1 MLFVLRKII
10 LGIIF
15 VAILIAVI
23 AIARGY
29 RFSAKEKTLSPT
41 GILVASSF
49 PDGSMI
55 FVNGELKGATNSNI
69 IVTPGDYD
77 VEIKKDGYSSWK
89 KNLKIKGELVIKADA
104 LLFPQNPTLSPVTT
118 LGVSK
123 AVSSVSGDKIV
134 IFSETENAEKD
145 GIYLFENVRNPI
157 TRINPLKPLILKTA
171 FLQDSQNLKLASSSV
186 EFSPNEDQMLL
197 TTYVDGASLAPT
209 KNPTIS
215 HIYLLDTG
223 SLTTTPFDVT
233 NSVES
238 IRTAWAT
245 EQVALSKKAL
255 AGLKKPLPTIAGQAF
270 NVISFSPDERKILY
284 SASQSA
290 KLPLI
295 INPPM
300 IASNQTPEERNIKP
314 GSMYVYDT
322 EEDKNFKLF
331 DVSEF
336 GSLENATSSLLWFP
350 DSAHIVIKEAKKF
363 VVADYDGTN
372 RTTVY
377 SGPFDPR
384 FFTMSKD
391 GKLFILTNFNSETG
405 ELFDLYSVSL
415 K

>member
-15 VAILIAVI
+15 VAVLITVI

-69 IVTPGDYD
+69 IVAPGEYD

-89 KNLKIKGELVIKADA
+89 KHLNIKGELVIKADA

-118 LGVSK
+118 LGVSR
-123 AVSSVSGDKIV
+123 AVSSASGDKIV

-171 FLQDSQNLKLASSSV
+171 FLQESANLKLASGSV

-197 TTYVDGASLAPT
+197 TTYVDGGTLTPT
-209 KNPTIS
+209 KNPAIS
-215 HIYLLDTG
+215 HIYLLDTD
-223 SLTTTPFDVT
+223 SLTTSPFDVT

-238 IRTAWAT
+238 VRTAWVT
-245 EQVALSKKAL
+245 EQASLSKKAL
-255 AGLKKPLPTIAGQAF
+255 ASLKKPLPTIAGQAF
-270 NVISFSPDERKILY
+270 NVIAFSPDERKILY
-284 SASQSA
+284 TASQSA
-290 KLPLI
+290 TLPTI
-295 INPPM
+295 INPPI
-300 IASNQTPEERNIKP
+300 IASNQTPEERNLQP
-314 GSMYVYDT
+314 GSIYVYDT

-363 VVADYDGTN
+363 IVADYDGTN
-372 RTTVY
+372 RTPVY
-377 SGPFDPR
+377 AGPFDPR

-391 GKLFILTNFNSETG
+391 GKLFILTNFNSEEG
-405 ELFDLYSVSL
+405 VLFDLYSVSL

>member
-29 RFSAKEKTLSPT
+29 RFSTKEKTLSPT

-55 FVNGELKGATNSNI
+55 LVNGELKGATNSNI
-69 IVTPGDYD
+69 ILTPGNYD
-77 VEIKKDGYSSWK
+77 VEIKRDGYSSWK

-104 LLFPQNPTLSPVTT
+104 LLFPQNPTLSPVTS
-118 LGVSK
+118 LGVSR

-134 IFSETENAEKD
+134 IFSETNNAEKD

-157 TRINPLKPLILKTA
+157 TRINPLKPLILKSS
-171 FLQDSQNLKLASSSV
+171 FPQDSSQLKLASSSV

-197 TTYVDGASLAPT
+197 TTYAQVTTPSQAKSPA
-209 KNPTIS
+209 IS

-223 SLTTTPFDVT
+223 SLTGTPFDVT

-238 IRTAWAT
+238 IRSAWAI
-245 EQVALSKKAL
+245 EQAALSKKAL
-255 AGLKKPLPTIAGQAF
+255 AGLKKPLPTLAAQSF
-270 NVISFSPDERKILY
+270 NILSFSPDERKILY
-284 SASQSA
+284 TASQSA
-290 KLPLI
+290 TLPTI
-295 INPPM
+295 IKPPL
-300 IASNQTPEERNIKP
+300 IASNQTPEERTIKP
-314 GSMYVYDT
+314 GSIYIYDT

-336 GSLENATSSLLWFP
+336 QSLENAMSSLLWFP

-377 SGPFDPR
+377 SGPFDSR
-384 FFTMSKD
+384 FFTLSKD

-405 ELFDLYSVSL
+405 VIFDLYSVSL

>member
-1 MLFVLRKII
+1 MAV
-10 LGIIF
+10 
-15 VAILIAVI
+15 LIAVI

-29 RFSAKEKTLSPT
+29 RFSPKEKTLSPT

-55 FVNGELKGATNSNI
+55 LVNGELKGATNSNI
-69 IVTPGDYD
+69 IVTPGEYD
-77 VEIKKDGYSSWK
+77 VEIRRDGYSSWK
-89 KNLKIKGELVIKADA
+89 KHLKIKGELVIKADA

-118 LGVSK
+118 LGVSR
-123 AVSSVSGDKIV
+123 AVSSASGDKIV
-134 IFSETENAEKD
+134 IFSETNNAEKD

-157 TRINPLKPLILKTA
+157 TRINPLKPLILKTS
-171 FLQDSQNLKLASSSV
+171 FPQDSSELKLASSSV

-197 TTYVDGASLAPT
+197 TTYTNVSTLSKT
-209 KNPTIS
+209 KTPAIA

-223 SLTTTPFDVT
+223 TVTKTPFDVT
-233 NSVES
+233 HSVES
-238 IRTAWAT
+238 VRTAWTT
-245 EQVALSKKAL
+245 EQAALSKKAL

-284 SASQSA
+284 TASQSA
-290 KLPLI
+290 TLPTI
-295 INPPM
+295 IKPPL
-300 IASNQTPEERNIKP
+300 IASNQTQEERTIQP
-314 GSMYVYDT
+314 GSIYVYDT

-331 DVSEF
+331 NVADF
-336 GSLENATSSLLWFP
+336 GSLENAMSSLLWFP
-350 DSAHIVIKEAKKF
+350 DSAHVVIKEAKKF

-377 SGPFDPR
+377 SGPFDSR
-384 FFTMSKD
+384 FFTLSKD

-405 ELFDLYSVSL
+405 VMFDLYSVSL